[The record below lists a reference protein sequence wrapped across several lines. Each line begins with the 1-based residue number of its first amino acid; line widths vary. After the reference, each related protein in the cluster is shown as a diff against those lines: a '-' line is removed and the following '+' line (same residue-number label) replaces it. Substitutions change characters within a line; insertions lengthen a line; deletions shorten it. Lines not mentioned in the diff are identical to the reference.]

1 MKSEKFTYNLTLT
14 DPKVIE
20 IVEKIPEE
28 NRDQVIEKYIMLG
41 DMVVSHASIS
51 TSKESVERFFEP
63 LRTDI
68 NTIRD
73 QLKHIVPTVMT
84 PAKRGAVTEET
95 IFNSFQ
101 EHFLD
106 DSFEDVSG
114 IGKYADILA
123 SIEDWNSP
131 ILIELKDYSGP
142 IPSSEVEKFWRD
154 MEFRDS
160 KYGIFISL
168 RTKITKIS
176 GCINLKHNLDRTA
189 IFVVDA
195 ELNHRGHIFA
205 FYIIKKLIE
214 LETLKKKDTPDLDI
228 EKTLRK
234 INDIIKTIQKLGNSL
249 EEVSG
254 TAETLKQRNIQ
265 TLDNISSTLRTLK
278 IRFDEQIELVFS
290 ELKAVSE

>member
-1 MKSEKFTYNLTLT
+1 MAEGKKIDLVLT
-14 DPKVIE
+14 DPRAIKV
-20 IVEKIPEE
+20 VETMPEE
-28 NRDQVIEKYIMLG
+28 QRDSIIGKYIILG
-41 DMVVSHASIS
+41 DMVITHASIS

-84 PAKRGAVTEET
+84 PVKRGTVTEET

-123 SIEDWNSP
+123 TIDDWNSP
-131 ILIELKDYSGP
+131 ILIETKDYTGP
-142 IPSSEVEKFWRD
+142 IPSSQVEKFWRD

-168 RTKITKIS
+168 RTKITKMS
-176 GCINLKHNLDRTA
+176 GCITLKHNLDRTA
-189 IFVVDA
+189 IFIVDN

-205 FYIIKKLIE
+205 FYIIKKLIG

-234 INDIIKTIQKLGNSL
+234 INDIVKSIQILVKTL
-249 EEVSG
+249 EDVSG
-254 TAETLKQRNIQ
+254 TAENLKQRNIRV
-265 TLDNISSTLRTLK
+265 LDEISGTLRTLK
-278 IRFDEQIELVFS
+278 NRLDEQIEVAFS
-290 ELKAVSE
+290 ELKEVSE